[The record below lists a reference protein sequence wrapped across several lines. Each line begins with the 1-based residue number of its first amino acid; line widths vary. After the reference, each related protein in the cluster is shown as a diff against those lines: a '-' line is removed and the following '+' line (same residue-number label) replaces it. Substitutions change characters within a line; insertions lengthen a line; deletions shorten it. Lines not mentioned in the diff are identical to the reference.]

1 MASVP
6 PRYRRFFALTD
17 PAATLWP
24 SVAVAGAYLAPGYF
38 SPGPGGLHQFQC
50 NPSLRA
56 AVLTPPESVAAISQ
70 RSSAPDAA
78 FAVPLAARLPEF
90 IITGLAQRSIPAA
103 RSVTPQPHRRVRQ
116 EVPRRAFATPTRLLS
131 FTAPWPLPCRDFH
144 SLGCTAFLLV
154 TQWNK
159 IEHRMFSHISEN
171 WRGRPLVDHETVVN
185 LIAHTTT
192 ATGLTVKAKLD
203 RRPYPTKVKVP
214 NATMATIAINP
225 RRFHGEWNYKIAPR
239 DHE

>member
-159 IEHRMFSHISEN
+159 IEHRMFSHISQN
-171 WRGRPLVDHETVVN
+171 WRGRPLVDHETVVS
-185 LIAHTTT
+185 LIANTRTK
-192 ATGLTVKAKLD
+192 TGLKVRSRIDK
-203 RRPYPTKVKVP
+203 RVYPLGTKITD
-214 NATMATIAINP
+214 AAMADLALH
-225 RRFHGEWNYKIAPR
+225 RHDFHGDWNYTLTPR
-239 DHE
+239 S

>member
-56 AVLTPPESVAAISQ
+56 AALTPPESVAAISQ

-154 TQWNK
+154 TPWV
-159 IEHRMFSHISEN
+159 ERRRGAVGSGSSC
-171 WRGRPLVDHETVVN
+171 GRPLSRLRRCLNPSHGPFVP
-185 LIAHTTT
+185 APARHTGHGDFFHP
-192 ATGLTVKAKLD
+192 ALPVESVS
-203 RRPYPTKVKVP
+203 RPYTRCGLDSLRES
-214 NATMATIAINP
+214 T
-225 RRFHGEWNYKIAPR
+225 R
-239 DHE
+239 

>member
-154 TQWNK
+154 TQWK
-159 IEHRMFSHISEN
+159 RSFRMAASRSRRHHARGARMTPLPGALTTIE
-171 WRGRPLVDHETVVN
+171 T
-185 LIAHTTT
+185 
-192 ATGLTVKAKLD
+192 
-203 RRPYPTKVKVP
+203 
-214 NATMATIAINP
+214 
-225 RRFHGEWNYKIAPR
+225 RRFSEVASSQGDQHTRPRSSAAPQSVA
-239 DHE
+239 DEE